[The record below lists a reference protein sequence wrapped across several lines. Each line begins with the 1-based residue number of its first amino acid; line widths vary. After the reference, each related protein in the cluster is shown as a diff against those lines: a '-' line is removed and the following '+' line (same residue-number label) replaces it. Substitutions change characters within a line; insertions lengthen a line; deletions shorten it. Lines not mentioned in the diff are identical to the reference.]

1 MTSRLLRLGFTGWR
15 RHPAGTV
22 LSFLLLLVGAT
33 AVMLALQLRAVALD
47 PWQRTFDATHG
58 AHLQA
63 FGPTEEVARAADLPG
78 VTEAAEPL
86 PHVVTSLVDGDDDRT
101 FGLRAY
107 GADQPPTVERPLLTA
122 GRWVD
127 GASAGSGAGG
137 ASGSGSDSGRGE
149 VALDAAY
156 ARALGLA
163 VGDQVML
170 RGVDGP
176 HPFTVVGLWVL
187 ARDEQYPAN
196 RPGEGFVSR
205 ADLERL
211 QPDTGAWQWSEAVR
225 FARAADSDAA
235 APAALASLPRGV
247 AVQTWSNRLSD
258 ADDVQRTT
266 AIVLEVYG
274 VVLLAAVALVL
285 ASLVGTRVLERAG
298 ELGLLKAVGFTPA
311 QVVAVV
317 LTEQLALA
325 AGAAVAGSLLGVW
338 LTPRL
343 LADST
348 ALLGAVPTPLS
359 PARVAATVIA
369 VMVTAALA
377 AAGPAVRVARST
389 VARSLRTGGLDA
401 RPNRLSHRVPLE
413 RPLPVALGVKQTLGR
428 PGRSALTAAALTLSV
443 GSLVAGLAFEATVQ
457 HEDALELAD
466 QARFQ
471 AGTLGGELA
480 PTAPDPVPMTD
491 ATREQLKPIVHGF
504 NAVLAAVAVI
514 NLAATALVSLR
525 RRQRELA
532 VARAV
537 GLTPRQVRLGVYC
550 ADGLLGVVAA
560 VAGIP
565 LGAALFL
572 GVYQL
577 VNGSTERAAL
587 PPWWQ
592 LALVPVVT
600 VAAVVAVIAGPAR
613 AASRLGITTALRQ
626 E

>member
-1 MTSRLLRLGFTGWR
+1 MTGRLLRLALTGWR

-22 LSFLLLLVGAT
+22 LSFLLLMVGAT

-58 AHLQA
+58 AHLRA
-63 FGPTEEVARAADLPG
+63 FGPTDEVARAADLPG
-78 VTEAAEPL
+78 VTEAADPL
-86 PHVVTSLVDGDDDRT
+86 PHVVTSLVDDGDRT
-101 FGLRAY
+101 FGLRAF

-127 GASAGSGAGG
+127 GADADGDSNSVDG
-137 ASGSGSDSGRGE
+137 SGSGGDGE

-156 ARALGLA
+156 ARTLGLA
-163 VGDQVML
+163 VGDEVTL

-205 ADLERL
+205 GDLQRL

-225 FARAADSDAA
+225 FARPADSDDAA
-235 APAALASLPRGV
+235 AAALASLPRGV
-247 AVQTWSNRLSD
+247 AVQTWSSRLSD
-258 ADDVQRTT
+258 AEDVQRTT

-274 VVLLAAVALVL
+274 IVLLAAVALVL

-317 LTEQLALA
+317 LAEHLALA

-338 LTPRL
+338 LTPHL
-343 LADST
+343 VADST

-359 PARVAATVIA
+359 PARVAATVVV
-369 VMVTAALA
+369 VMATATLA
-377 AAGPAVRVARST
+377 ATGPALRVARST
-389 VARSLRTGGLDA
+389 VARSLRTGGHDA
-401 RPNRLSHRVPLE
+401 RPNRLSHRIPLD
-413 RPLPVALGVKQTLGR
+413 RPLPVTLGVKQTLGR

-443 GSLVAGLAFEATVQ
+443 GSLVAGLAFEATVR

-466 QARFQ
+466 QTRVRAD
-471 AGTLGGELA
+471 GLGGELA
-480 PTAPDPVPMTD
+480 PTAPDPVPVTD
-491 ATREQLKPIVHGF
+491 ATRDQLKPIVHGF

-532 VARAV
+532 LARAV

>member
-1 MTSRLLRLGFTGWR
+1 MTGRLLRLGLTGWR
-15 RHPAGTV
+15 RHPAGTA
-22 LSFLLLLVGAT
+22 LSFLLLVLGAT

-47 PWQRTFDATHG
+47 PWQRTFDATNG

-63 FGPTEEVARAADLPG
+63 FGPTQEVARAADLPG
-78 VTEAAEPL
+78 VTEAADPL
-86 PHVVTSLVDGDDDRT
+86 PHVITSLVDGDRT
-101 FGLRAY
+101 FGLRAF

-127 GASAGSGAGG
+127 EAGGAGAEGSGAGG
-137 ASGSGSDSGRGE
+137 E
-149 VALDAAY
+149 VVLDAAY
-156 ARALGLA
+156 ARTLGLD
-163 VGDQVML
+163 VGDDVTL
-170 RGVDGP
+170 RAVDGP
-176 HPFTVVGLWVL
+176 RPFTVVGLWVL

-196 RPGEGFVSR
+196 RPGEGFVGR

-211 QPDTGAWQWSEAVR
+211 QPDVGAWQWSEAVR
-225 FARAADSDAA
+225 FARPADSDAA
-235 APAALASLPRGV
+235 APAALAGLPAGV
-247 AVQTWSNRLSD
+247 AVQTWSSRLGD
-258 ADDVQRTT
+258 AEDVQRTT

-274 VVLLAAVALVL
+274 IVLLAAVALVL
-285 ASLVGTRVLERAG
+285 ASLIGTRVLERAG

-317 LTEQLALA
+317 LTEQLTLA
-325 AGAAVAGSLLGVW
+325 AGAAVAGSLVGVW

-343 LADST
+343 VADST

-359 PARVAATVIA
+359 PARVALTLIVVMATA
-369 VMVTAALA
+369 VLA
-377 AAGPAVRVARST
+377 AAGPALRVARST
-389 VARSLRTGGLDA
+389 VSRSLRTGGHDA
-401 RPNRLSHRVPLE
+401 RPNRLSHRVPLD
-413 RPLPVALGVKQTLGR
+413 RPLPVALGIKQTLGR

-443 GSLVAGLAFEATVQ
+443 GSLVAGLAFEATVR

-471 AGTLGGELA
+471 AGALGGELA
-480 PTAPDPVPMTD
+480 PAAPDPVPVTD
-491 ATREQLKPIVHGF
+491 STREQLKPIVHGF

-572 GVYQL
+572 GVYQV
-577 VNGSTERAAL
+577 VNGSTDRAAL

>member
-1 MTSRLLRLGFTGWR
+1 MTPRLLRLGLTGWR
-15 RHPAGTV
+15 RHPAGTA

-33 AVMLALQLRAVALD
+33 AVMLAVQLRAVALD
-47 PWQRTFDATHG
+47 PWQRTFDATNG

-63 FGPTEEVARAADLPG
+63 FGATPDVARVADLPG
-78 VTEAAEPL
+78 VTEAADPL
-86 PHVVTSLVDGDDDRT
+86 PHVITSLVAGDRT
-101 FGLRAY
+101 FALRAF
-107 GADQPPTVERPLLTA
+107 GADQPPAVERPLLTA
-122 GRWVD
+122 GRWV
-127 GASAGSGAGG
+127 GGG
-137 ASGSGSDSGRGE
+137 AE
-149 VALDAAY
+149 VALDVAY
-156 ARALGLA
+156 ARSLGLG
-163 VGDQVML
+163 VGDRVTL
-170 RGVDGP
+170 RGVDGAR
-176 HPFTVVGLWVL
+176 PFTVVGLWVL

-196 RPGEGFVSR
+196 RPGEGFVGR

-211 QPDTGAWQWSEAVR
+211 QPDSGRWRWSESVR
-225 FARAADSDAA
+225 FARPDESDIAARAA
-235 APAALASLPRGV
+235 FSRLPPGV
-247 AVQTWSNRLSD
+247 AVQTWSGRLGD
-258 ADDVQRTT
+258 AQETQRATT
-266 AIVLEVYG
+266 IVLEVYG

-317 LTEQLALA
+317 LAEHVALA
-325 AGAAVAGSLLGVW
+325 AMAAVAGSAVGVW

-343 LADST
+343 LADSSV
-348 ALLGAVPTPLS
+348 LLGAAPTPLS
-359 PARVAATVIA
+359 PARVAATAA
-369 VMVTAALA
+369 VVMATAAA
-377 AAGPAVRVARST
+377 AAMAPALRVGRST
-389 VARSLRTGGLDA
+389 VARSLRARGHDA
-401 RPNRLSHRVPLE
+401 RPNRLSRRVPLE
-413 RPLPVALGVKQTLGR
+413 RPLPVTLGVKQTLGR

-443 GSLVAGLAFEATVQ
+443 GSLVAGLAFEATVR

-466 QARFQ
+466 QARQQ
-471 AGTLGGELA
+471 ADARAGELA
-480 PTAPDPVPMTD
+480 PTAPDPVPVSD

-504 NAVLAAVAVI
+504 NGVLAAVAVI

-532 VARAV
+532 VTRAV
-537 GLTPRQVRLGVYC
+537 GLTPRQVRLGVYW

-565 LGAALFL
+565 LGTALFL